1 MERRSFLK
9 NLLILSTS
17 IFSSVTFAKLSI
29 ARQTLSNSLKTDEFL
44 LISNETLLAEKPKL
58 TFPSIPEEDPDNG
71 RNSNAHLPGTPEP
84 TPTEKQSFIKEIS
97 GYALPLEKQYG
108 VPACVITAIAIFET
122 NFGRTRVAYY
132 ANNLFKLKYINRKK
146 DCRDGSCENIK
157 TYQLIGQDNELANT
171 AVMITKKYGDDDRFV
186 FDESRRSGNRYR
198 VFNSYQESVNFLVTE
213 TWLKNEKYKAALD
226 KYQTNVKSLGMN
238 KAAKQFS
245 FDLAAAGF
253 SRLTPQAYQE
263 AIAKVIDEWRLC

>member
-1 MERRSFLK
+1 MERRSFLR
-9 NLLILSTS
+9 NSLILGTS
-17 IFSSVTFAKLSI
+17 IFSSLVFAKLSM
-29 ARQTLSNSLKTDEFL
+29 ARQSSSSFGDSAPLV
-44 LISNETLLAEKPKL
+44 SNETLLAEKSKL
-58 TFPSIPEEDPDNG
+58 TFPPVPEEDPDNG
-71 RNSNAHLPGTPEP
+71 RNSNAHLPGTPEA
-84 TPTEKQSFIKEIS
+84 TPTEKQAFIKEIT

-157 TYQLIGQDNELANT
+157 TYQLVGQDNELANT
-171 AVMITKKYGDDDRFV
+171 AIMITKKYGDKDRFV

-213 TWLKNEKYKAALD
+213 TWLKNEEYKSALG

-263 AIAKVIDEWRLC
+263 AIGKAIDQWNLC